1 MKKLYLI
8 GGPMGVGKT
17 AVGQELKRKL
27 SRSVFLDGDW
37 CWDANP
43 FQVTAETQK
52 MVLENICFLLNQF
65 IRCSAYEHIIFC
77 WVMHEQSIIDGI
89 LRNLETTNCEIK
101 AISLL
106 CAADELRERLSRGIA
121 AGRREPD
128 VLERSLARMPLY
140 DQLNTIKINTSG
152 KTVGEI
158 AEELARL

>member
-1 MKKLYLI
+1 MDL
-8 GGPMGVGKT
+8 
-17 AVGQELKRKL
+17 
-27 SRSVFLDGDW
+27 
-37 CWDANP
+37 
-43 FQVTAETQK
+43 
-52 MVLENICFLLNQF
+52 
-65 IRCSAYEHIIFC
+65 IFC
-77 WVMHEQSIIDGI
+77 WVMHEQSIIHGI
-89 LRNLETTNCEIK
+89 LSNLETTNCEIK